1 MFVGCVAGFLVAQRD
16 CSNGRKWDESQQQQ
30 QQQQQQEQV
39 QQQGSGSDRNTS
51 NSELSPEQQKEV
63 LQGLATLLATALQTK
78 QRQQHAEEPLPVP
91 DASGSSVGTGAA
103 APDAAGL
110 RQRRNHRS

>member
-1 MFVGCVAGFLVAQRD
+1 VFVGCVAGFLVAQRD

-30 QQQQQQEQV
+30 EQLQV

-51 NSELSPEQQKEV
+51 NSELSSEQQKEV

-78 QRQQHAEEPLPVP
+78 QRQQNAEEPLSVP
-91 DASGSSVGTGAA
+91 DASGSSVGGGGTGAA